1 MEQTSELSQIQEI
14 LTAKEAQAKSM
25 ETEAALVD
33 VEVQKASLKMERVS
47 QLIENYIVNVL
58 LVRC

>member
-1 MEQTSELSQIQEI
+1 
-14 LTAKEAQAKSM
+14 
-25 ETEAALVD
+25 

-58 LVRC
+58 LVRCWTNT